1 MELCAKRNK
10 EVVRIVKLMS
20 SEDEQYMFL
29 LYTLGV
35 SEARKNGAKFHA
47 APFCYLM
54 RGENPTAEY
63 SSFARS
69 LRAFASYKLRRGVY
83 QDNRTSP
90 RSGQLRQVTRSK
102 SFCQRVGPDRNMNL
116 AGSCYHRGQE

>member
-1 MELCAKRNK
+1 
-10 EVVRIVKLMS
+10 MS
-20 SEDEQYMFL
+20 SEDGQYMFF

-63 SSFARS
+63 GSFARS
-69 LRAFASYKLRRGVY
+69 LMAFASCELPRGMY
-83 QDNRTSP
+83 QDNQTSP
-90 RSGQLRQVTRSK
+90 RSGQLRQVTRSE
-102 SFCQRVGPDRNMNL
+102 SFCQRAGPNCTPIWQVAVITEVRNSVAEN
-116 AGSCYHRGQE
+116 